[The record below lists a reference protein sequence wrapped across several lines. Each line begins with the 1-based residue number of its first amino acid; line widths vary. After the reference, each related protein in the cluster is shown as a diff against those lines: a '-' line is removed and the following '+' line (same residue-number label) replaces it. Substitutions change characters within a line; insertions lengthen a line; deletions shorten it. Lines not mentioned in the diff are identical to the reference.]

1 MKSLVLGQQ
10 HGAVV
15 YKVIASCQDLLKAYW
30 MKAMTQTI
38 GHLPLE
44 TYLCNVLTKH
54 FPFCIQCGQV
64 RSQKKKVLCIVSVTV
79 LNFMLGQQFTIKS
92 VWKLKWNWQLPSAK
106 MWQLIDLFTMKP
118 HSVRQG
124 W

>member
-64 RSQKKKVLCIVSVTV
+64 RSQKKSPLHCLSNCPKFHARTAVHNQVCMEV
-79 LNFMLGQQFTIKS
+79 
-92 VWKLKWNWQLPSAK
+92 K
-106 MWQLIDLFTMKP
+106 MELAASLSKDVAA
-118 HSVRQG
+118 H
-124 W
+124 